1 MFVLPFRAQTGAHWS
16 TGHTGITWT
25 SIKST
30 AKKHTVRLVHK
41 TGVFSRCLW
50 SLTEV
55 SFLPFF
61 TGITRHFNHTYGI
74 KNYLVTTPRCPFKLS
89 SIAVV
94 FLSCTN
100 TQNWL
105 YRQNSCCCFLSP
117 NAFSLDRSCPVSQKN
132 HLKCHIIACDIIL
145 CSPVFQMQDLTLK
158 GYTNHFFQ
166 SWE

>member
-16 TGHTGITWT
+16 TEHTGIRW
-25 SIKST
+25 SFIKCT
-30 AKKHTVRLVHK
+30 ARSAQQDSYTTPEYLADVYDHWLKFLFLH
-41 TGVFSRCLW
+41 
-50 SLTEV
+50 SLRV
-55 SFLPFF
+55 SPDILP
-61 TGITRHFNHTYGI
+61 ITCGI

-94 FLSCTN
+94 FPSCTN
-100 TQNWL
+100 MQNWL

-132 HLKCHIIACDIIL
+132 HLKCHIIACNIIL
-145 CSPVFQMQDLTLK
+145 CSPTFQTQDLTLK